1 MTQMTTAEKQNFL
14 ADLHVGVIGIN
25 DPGRGPLTVPIWY
38 SYTSGGVVQVV
49 TGAQS
54 RKGKLLTLNSP
65 VSLAAQNEAPP
76 YVYVSVE
83 GTVSAIEATDM
94 ATLEAMAIR
103 YLGDKQ
109 GRAYAAGSG
118 IEGQITVSITPRRW
132 LAVDYSK
139 ST

>member
-25 DPGRGPLTVPIWY
+25 EPGRGPLTVPIWY
-38 SYTSGGVVQVV
+38 SYEPGGVVQVI

-65 VSLAAQNEAPP
+65 VSLAAQIEAPP
-76 YVYVSVE
+76 YKYVSVE
-83 GTVSAIEATDM
+83 GIVSAIEDTDM

-103 YLGDKQ
+103 YLGETQ

-118 IEGQITVSITPRRW
+118 IEGQITVSITARRW

-139 ST
+139 LT